1 MKKDDYREVPLTL
14 VVSLTFWAGAVA
26 AGTSAGVF
34 LRLSQE
40 SYAALCAFATLF
52 AASVVLIDARVR
64 GWLAARG
71 APAAWTATLG
81 LSVLLVAS
89 GVALPQ
95 ARGAGFAAAPWAPML
110 LFGVPVTV
118 AAALAAIRSALGHAA
133 PRTARAVQM
142 AGD

>member
-1 MKKDDYREVPLTL
+1 MKHEDYREVPLTL
-14 VVSLTFWAGAVA
+14 AVSLTLWVGAVA

-34 LRLSQE
+34 LRLPQE
-40 SYAALCAFATLF
+40 SYAALSAFATLF
-52 AASVVLIDARVR
+52 AASVVLVDARVR

-71 APAAWTATLG
+71 AMAAWTATLG
-81 LSVLLVAS
+81 LSVLLVAG

-95 ARGAGFAAAPWAPML
+95 ARGTGFAAAPWAPIL

-118 AAALAAIRSALGHAA
+118 ASALAAIHSALRAAA
-133 PRTARAVQM
+133 PRDSRGVQM